1 MGRTHVRGAGRNR
14 IDRHARLL
22 NGCAQAHHLGEQAQ
36 RLWSV
41 NERDTFNELRG
52 GVEDIEQT
60 AWGRGR
66 LS

>member
-1 MGRTHVRGAGRNR
+1 MGRTCGEPDEIELTAT
-14 IDRHARLL
+14 HALL

-41 NERDTFNELRG
+41 NERDTLNELRG